1 MTCKINC
8 CKDCSLTLV
17 PNHWIFLM
25 LTSFWTLVKLE
36 ITVLTSSTNYCC
48 LNWNQCQLNLQVLE
62 YEMHWLLLCP
72 IEQKPICLCR
82 VPITSS
88 LVYFAITTLTIL
100 SSKVSEIFLPPC
112 LGHFVL
118 ANFKAV
124 LWKLEKKNSFPISC
138 LTLEFRCQSNHTSV
152 DHITEFDKAT
162 SKTIYFSR
170 SLHFQ
175 CFLTK
180 FYNCHSIL
188 NT

>member
-124 LWKLEKKNSFPISC
+124 LWKLEKKIISDLVSHFGIQMPIKSHKC
-138 LTLEFRCQSNHTSV
+138 WPHHWIWQGNFKNNLF
-152 DHITEFDKAT
+152 F
-162 SKTIYFSR
+162 
-170 SLHFQ
+170 
-175 CFLTK
+175 
-180 FYNCHSIL
+180 
-188 NT
+188 

>member
-124 LWKLEKKNSFPISC
+124 LWKLEKKNHFRSRVSLWNSDANQITQV
-138 LTLEFRCQSNHTSV
+138 LTTSLNLTRQLQKQSIFL
-152 DHITEFDKAT
+152 DHFIFNA
-162 SKTIYFSR
+162 F
-170 SLHFQ
+170 
-175 CFLTK
+175 
-180 FYNCHSIL
+180 
-188 NT
+188 